1 MGIGRVTPVRRQY
14 LELKARHPDAILFFR
29 LGDFYET
36 FDEDAKLVA
45 AELDI
50 ALTSKPMGAGLRS
63 PLAGVPVRSVE
74 QHLARLVARGHRV
87 AICEQLERPSA
98 ARKLV
103 RRGVVRVVSPG
114 TALEPAL
121 LEAGQASACAA
132 VWSERPRGAR
142 GRLRL
147 GIAAAD
153 ITTGGCH
160 LVELRSARGADEADE
175 AETQAFW
182 QQAADQLARL
192 GARELIVA
200 EGDDEAARR
209 LADPAEPGA
218 PALTRRAAHEFGVG
232 RAERAIERQYAA
244 PAAAFDLER
253 GSAALPALGALLA
266 YLRRALP
273 EAGAPPVQTD
283 EEQSDPQAA
292 GRDGAGG
299 GEGGLA
305 HLAAPVWLDA
315 GARLSWDRATG
326 RALGIVETD
335 TARAARSG
343 AAETLLGSL
352 DRCATAPGRRW
363 LRAALEAPLLDLDRI
378 AVRLD
383 RVEALT
389 RAPALRRALAAR
401 LRGVADIERLLG
413 RAASGLAS
421 PAELRALAAGLVEAG
436 ALAALI
442 GGAAASNAETHA
454 ESGTA
459 GDSGKVGGGTWIAP
473 PSDPIET
480 ALARLAGALT
490 PAPAPAAALLEALRE
505 QPAAEFGRGVVRAG
519 ADGAVDAAAEQVDR
533 CRARLSALEAT
544 LREESGIATATI
556 GYHRTFGYQI
566 ELTRGQAGRAPES
579 WERRQSLRER
589 ERFTEPRLRA
599 LAGELEDAEALL
611 AEAERGCVERLREAL
626 GAEAAEVRRRAG
638 ALARLDAACALAELA
653 AARAWTRPEL
663 DHSSELEIEAG
674 RHPILEARAPEGG
687 FVPNDLR
694 LGADGV
700 RVPQVVLVTGPNM
713 AGKST
718 YLRQAALIVVLAQAG
733 AFVPAARAR
742 VGLVDRIYARVG
754 AHDELVRGR
763 STFMVE
769 MLETARL
776 LHGAGERSL
785 LLLDE
790 IGRGTSTWDGMAI
803 ARAVAEELA
812 GRPERGPRTLFA
824 THFHELTSLAGEFP
838 RIANAAVQVEEL
850 ESGELVFPYRVA
862 AGAADRS
869 YGVQVAR
876 QAGLPERVVRR
887 ASELLERFEQGRG
900 ARSGAA
906 APPGAKPAA
915 GPERS
920 AAPQLMLM
928 PPPLHPILSD
938 LADLDV
944 DGLTPLEAI
953 SALYALRDQ
962 ARTELRGSSS
972 GSSTSAAPSLT
983 AEAGS

>member
-14 LELKARHPDAILFFR
+14 LELKARHPDAILLFR

-98 ARKLV
+98 SRGLV

-121 LEAGQASACAA
+121 LEAGEASACAA
-132 VWSERPRGAR
+132 VWAARARGAR
-142 GRLRL
+142 GGLRL

-153 ITTGGCH
+153 ITTGACH
-160 LVELRSARGADEADE
+160 LAELNLGAGAGEREA
-175 AETQAFW
+175 QVFW

-200 EGDDEAARR
+200 EGDDETARA
-209 LADPAEPGA
+209 LAEPDDPGG
-218 PALTRRAAHEFGVG
+218 PVLTPRSAHEFGVD
-232 RAERAIERQYAA
+232 RAERAVARQYAA
-244 PAAAFDLER
+244 PAAAFGLER
-253 GSAALPALGALLA
+253 DSPALPAVGALLG
-266 YLRRALP
+266 YLRQALP
-273 EAGAPPVQTD
+273 EPERHAAGAAG
-283 EEQSDPQAA
+283 AA
-292 GRDGAGG
+292 GAAEAAAADGSGDEAACDSSAD
-299 GEGGLA
+299 GLA
-305 HLAAPVWLDA
+305 QLAAPRWLDA
-315 GARLSWDRATG
+315 AARLSWDRATG
-326 RALGIVETD
+326 RALAIVEAD
-335 TARAARSG
+335 TPQTGRGG
-343 AAETLLGSL
+343 AAETLLGTL
-352 DRCATAPGRRW
+352 DRCATALGRRW
-363 LRAALEAPLLDLDRI
+363 LRAALAAPLLDLERI
-378 AVRLD
+378 GERLD
-383 RVEALT
+383 RVESLT

-401 LRGVADIERLLG
+401 LRGMADLERLLG
-413 RAASGLAS
+413 RAASGLDS
-421 PAELRALAAGLVEAG
+421 PAELRALAAGLAEAQ

-442 GGAAASNAETHA
+442 GETAAGGAEAEATERFEPA
-454 ESGTA
+454 DA
-459 GDSGKVGGGTWIAP
+459 
-473 PSDPIET
+473 
-480 ALARLAGALT
+480 ALARLRDALG
-490 PAPAPAAALLEALRE
+490 PAPESAAALLAALRE
-505 QPAAEFGRGVVRAG
+505 QPAAEFGRGVVQAG
-519 ADGAVDAAAEQVDR
+519 ADSAVDGAAARVDR
-533 CRARLSALEAT
+533 CRERLAALEGT

-599 LAGELEDAEALL
+599 LAAELEEAEELL
-611 AEAERGCVERLREAL
+611 AEAERSCVERLRAGL
-626 GAEAAEVRRRAG
+626 VAEAAAVRRRAG
-638 ALARLDAACALAELA
+638 AVARLDAAAALAEVA
-653 AARAWTRPEL
+653 VERAWTRPEL
-663 DHSSELEIEAG
+663 DHSSELVIESG
-674 RHPILEARAPEGG
+674 RHPILEARASAGG

-700 RVPQVVLVTGPNM
+700 RAPQLVLVTGPNM

-742 VGLVDRIYARVG
+742 VGLVDRIFARVG

-785 LLLDE
+785 VLLDE

-824 THFHELTSLAGEFP
+824 THFHELTALSGELG
-838 RIANAAVQVEEL
+838 RIENASVQVAEL
-850 ESGELVFPYRVA
+850 ASGELVFPYRVA

-887 ASELLERFEQGRG
+887 AAELLARFEQG
-900 ARSGAA
+900 SGAESESAERA
-906 APPGAKPAA
+906 ALAQRAQI
-915 GPERS
+915 ERGRP
-920 AAPQLMLM
+920 AAPQLMLI
-928 PPPLHPILSD
+928 PPLHPILSD
-938 LADLDV
+938 LSDLDV

-962 ARTELRGSSS
+962 ARAELRGHERTELV
-972 GSSTSAAPSLT
+972 GRTQADLRGRT
-983 AEAGS
+983 Q

>member
-1 MGIGRVTPVRRQY
+1 MGKGRVTPVRRQY

-50 ALTSKPMGAGLRS
+50 ALTSKPMGAGLRT

-98 ARKLV
+98 AKGLV

-121 LEAGQASACAA
+121 LEAGEASACAA
-132 VWSERPRGAR
+132 VWTARPRGAR
-142 GRLRL
+142 GGLRL

-153 ITTGGCH
+153 ITTGACH
-160 LVELRSARGADEADE
+160 LVELSLAAGAGES
-175 AETQAFW
+175 QSPAFW
-182 QQAADQLARL
+182 QQAVDQLARL
-192 GARELIVA
+192 GARELLVA
-200 EGDDEAARR
+200 EGDDETARA
-209 LADPAEPGA
+209 LADPDDAGG
-218 PALTRRAAHEFGVG
+218 PATTIRAAHEFGVE
-232 RAERAIERQYAA
+232 RAERAVARQYAA
-244 PAAAFDLER
+244 PAAAFGLER
-253 GSAALPALGALLA
+253 ESPALPALGALLG
-266 YLRRALP
+266 YLRQALP
-273 EAGAPPVQTD
+273 EPGRETGA
-283 EEQSDPQAA
+283 
-292 GRDGAGG
+292 GAGG
-299 GEGGLA
+299 EQAGVDPETGGLP

-315 GARLSWDRATG
+315 SARLCWDRATG

-335 TARAARSG
+335 TPLAGRAG
-343 AAETLLGSL
+343 AAETLLGAL
-352 DRCATAPGRRW
+352 DRCATATGRRW
-363 LRAALEAPLLDLDRI
+363 LRSALAAPLLDLERI
-378 AVRLD
+378 AERLD
-383 RVEALT
+383 RVESFT
-389 RAPALRRALAAR
+389 RAPALRRAVAAR
-401 LRGVADIERLLG
+401 LRGVADLERLLG
-413 RAASGLAS
+413 RAASGLDS
-421 PAELRALAAGLVEAG
+421 PAELRALAAGLAEAE
-436 ALAALI
+436 ALSNLI
-442 GGAAASNAETHA
+442 AETAPEA
-454 ESGTA
+454 EGA
-459 GDSGKVGGGTWIAP
+459 EALDGPDA
-473 PSDPIET
+473 
-480 ALARLAGALT
+480 ALARLRDALG
-490 PAPAPAAALLEALRE
+490 PAPAPAASLLDTLRE

-519 ADGAVDAAAEQVDR
+519 ADGAVDAASERVDR
-533 CRARLSALEAT
+533 CRSRLAELECT
-544 LREESGIATATI
+544 LREESGIDSATI

-599 LAGELEDAEALL
+599 LAAELEEAEELL
-611 AEAERGCVERLREAL
+611 AEAERGCVERLRAAL
-626 GAEAAEVRRRAG
+626 VAESAGVRRRAG
-638 ALARLDAACALAELA
+638 AVARLDAAAALAGVAVE
-653 AARAWTRPEL
+653 RAWTRPEL

-674 RHPILEARAPEGG
+674 RHPILEARASAGG

-700 RVPQVVLVTGPNM
+700 RAPQLVLVTGPNM

-718 YLRQAALIVVLAQAG
+718 YLRQSALIVVLAQAG

-742 VGLVDRIYARVG
+742 VGLVDRIFARVG

-776 LHGAGERSL
+776 LHGAGGRSL
-785 LLLDE
+785 VLLDE

-812 GRPERGPRTLFA
+812 LRPERGPRTLFA
-824 THFHELTSLAGEFP
+824 THFHELTSLAGALGRVE
-838 RIANAAVQVEEL
+838 NASVQVEEL

-862 AGAADRS
+862 LGAADRS

-887 ASELLERFEQGRG
+887 AAELLARFEQGLG
-900 ARSGAA
+900 AEPEGAERTERA
-906 APPGAKPAA
+906 AERPEPGSPPHPAQA
-915 GPERS
+915 DLERS

-928 PPPLHPILSD
+928 PPPLHPILND

-962 ARTELRGSSS
+962 ARAELRGP
-972 GSSTSAAPSLT
+972 GT
-983 AEAGS
+983 AELGRTGEAGS